1 MITAPADTAAKDN
14 RNLKYSSLALLI
26 SLQTKLSFLFMNCM
40 ISFFTVTILEKKHPV
55 DFGSIHVTQHVD
67 Y

>member
-40 ISFFTVTILEKKHPV
+40 ISFFTVTILEK
-55 DFGSIHVTQHVD
+55 SIL
-67 Y
+67 